1 MLPLLLLR
9 TAQSKACLIELKSGD
24 TFNGILVSVDNWMN
38 MCLKDC
44 IKTSKAGDKFWKC
57 NSIYI
62 RGNQIK
68 YIRLAE
74 EVIDDPA
81 LEKHSSNF
89 KTSSTRG
96 RGGRGR
102 GRGRGRGGPGGGP
115 GDDDPDDDDDDDEPD
130 GDETDWDVL
139 EEEEEEEGEEDEEED
154 LTDPDMPAIV
164 ESEDEAAGAAAANRK
179 LWAKVKTKVGKL
191 HAHHAEPAWSTCRV
205 SI

>member
-9 TAQSKACLIELKSGD
+9 TAQGKACLIELKSGD

-89 KTSSTRG
+89 KTSSSRG
-96 RGGRGR
+96 RGGRG
-102 GRGRGRGGPGGGP
+102 
-115 GDDDPDDDDDDDEPD
+115 GDPSAFFDRLDSDKDGSISEEELPSFLKDRLTDIDTD
-130 GDETDWDVL
+130 GDKAISK
-139 EEEEEEEGEEDEEED
+139 EEF
-154 LTDPDMPAIV
+154 
-164 ESEDEAAGAAAANRK
+164 SEALK
-179 LWAKVKTKVGKL
+179 KM
-191 HAHHAEPAWSTCRV
+191 SQ
-205 SI
+205 